1 MPKRKRLSSSHDDDE
16 ESVTSESSSAA
27 PSAAG
32 IGTRKRRRCGTV
44 SQEQLKQ
51 LLEAV
56 LNHKRADGSFV
67 SETFYRLPKRRLNP
81 DYFETVQNPIDFA
94 KIQVNLN
101 THQYD
106 DLSQLA
112 SDIELLVENAK
123 QYYPRSSRE
132 YTDAVALW
140 NAFNEHRAAIV
151 PEEALSEKKDDEK
164 PEKITLRIG
173 RMHRRGSEP
182 TPLTG
187 DEESEAGSSAAPRSE
202 SSNWTPG
209 ELEDALEELFTA
221 IGTATD
227 PEGRLLST
235 WFQLVP
241 HRTGEEAA
249 AGPSLAASPKLPACR
264 SAAAG
269 SPPTDGASK
278 LPQYYDVIK
287 QPMDLKMVAQRIQA
301 SEYSSL
307 SELEADLQLVF
318 RNACTFNEPGSQIYK
333 DAKVLRKLAQTR
345 RAEIEHARLTAA
357 KSSERIRSKRIG
369 GTACLSAELS
379 QLTYDEDE
387 ERSSSDSNMSEDNP
401 LWQLFDAVRSHTTPS
416 GFLLSEPFQTL
427 PSRRLYP
434 DYYEEIKNPIALR
447 QIKRKMKDSLY
458 SGIQEMEDD
467 MNLMFENARQYNP
480 PDSKLYKDSIRL
492 QKVLQKK
499 VAEMSADFD
508 EGEEENSEEDSMPLP
523 PVSTRKASQRRDH
536 PVKERCKQLYRTIR
550 DYVND
555 EGRQLSTVFTELPSR
570 KLYPDYYEI
579 IDSPIDLARIESK
592 IRGDQYESESEILQD
607 FKLMFNNCR
616 QYNEEGSVIYDDAN
630 VLERVLMSRVR
641 ELGPLPTQ
649 DGARHKPRVLSR
661 AQLVE
666 KMWTLF
672 NTIRDHKDATGRQL
686 SLIFVKL
693 PSKLEYP
700 DYFEVIKNP
709 IHLERISQK
718 LKTGTY
724 NTLDEMMADLVL
736 MFDNA
741 CKYNEPDSQV
751 YKDALNL
758 HRLALQTKLQLTED
772 VEEVPDVKTQ
782 IQELLTSLFIATYNH
797 QDADGRCFSDSLA
810 ELPEHDE
817 VEGQSRVR
825 GISMEIIKRR
835 LDRGLYTRLDV
846 FQEDVFAVL
855 DRARRLSKHDSQT
868 FEDACEMQMFFI
880 SYRDELCRS
889 GTLLSSPALSFS
901 QDNLKEL
908 IAQLKPEV
916 KNEEDESQDAKPA
929 PQGDAMSFNQI
940 QYCTGEFVYVE
951 PKDKGVEKHIVN
963 IERLWTNN
971 EGQQMMYGCWFF
983 RPEETFH
990 LHTRKFLEKEVFKSD
1005 QHIGC
1010 PLSQIVGKCA
1020 VMSVKDYF
1028 RLQPEGYAEQD
1039 VYVCESRY
1047 SSKSKT
1053 FKKIK
1058 MYPFSAPPET
1068 LREREVPLEPRRV
1081 MSVFKKRVEKHKEEL
1096 AELEECEMK
1105 IRTREVPNV
1114 EIDNRSAMDGNTY
1127 YEQLNTGMLVLKT
1140 GDCVYVKSEHS
1151 KQVIAQV
1158 DTMWTTPDGS
1168 QYFHGPTYMT
1178 SAEIASSV
1186 QQMFYKQ
1193 EVFVSLL
1200 EDTHPM
1206 AFVTGK
1212 CCVLDYTDYCSRR
1225 PTEIPEADVYVCENL
1240 FDESKRQIVP
1250 RGGDPKRYVHS
1261 EAVLEDEVYHFRR
1274 LLVLRK
1280 QPLAT
1285 IQQEASER
1293 IKSLF
1298 AEAVGVSSPAGSKVG
1313 DEDSLDGPPASVG
1326 SADNASVGTPVS
1338 SYKKSKRLKILT
1350 GYILYSADIRKK
1362 ITSNNPSANFG
1373 DISRLVGT
1381 EWKNLSAAEKA
1392 SYEERAARMN
1402 ADSVASLRVEMADT
1416 PSRAVLGASLVGPDV
1431 VYDCCW
1437 LGCDFQYEDM
1447 SELIDH
1453 CNAEPGGHVP
1463 VYAATVSDEYQCQ
1476 WRGCNRIKK
1485 GSTPFPNAGRLMR
1498 HVKEVH
1504 IQKNN
1509 GRVVAPHERG
1519 RNFVPR
1525 RGSAAAGAAAGQGG
1539 AVRQHGPGSGVSTPT
1554 SSTGAPEP
1562 RFVAAPARPQRLLH
1576 SEAYI
1581 RYIETLQPERASVPQ
1596 QQGGW
1601 ERQLHATPETTPVP
1615 DTARLPTHWL
1625 ADGLADSTSVVKT
1638 LWHLRDYLMK
1648 DALGIS
1654 RAYEGRL

>member
-1 MPKRKRLSSSHDDDE
+1 MPKRKRLSSSHDDDA

-27 PSAAG
+27 PAAAG
-32 IGTRKRRRCGTV
+32 AGAGVGTRKRRRFGAV

-51 LLEAV
+51 LLESV
-56 LNHKRADGSFV
+56 LNHKRPDGSFV
-67 SETFYRLPKRRLNP
+67 SETFYRLPKRRVNP
-81 DYFETVQNPIDFA
+81 DYYETIRNPIDVA

-106 DLSQLA
+106 DVNHLA
-112 SDIELLVENAK
+112 SDVELLVENAK
-123 QYYPRSSRE
+123 QYFPRSSRE

-140 NAFNEHRAAIV
+140 NAFNEHRSSIV
-151 PEEALSEKKDDEK
+151 TEEAPAEKAIKEEER
-164 PEKITLRIG
+164 PEKITLRLN
-173 RMHRRGSEP
+173 RMSRRGSEAM
-182 TPLTG
+182 PLTG
-187 DEESEAGSSAAPRSE
+187 DEESEAGSSLAQHSE
-202 SSNWTPG
+202 ISNWTPG
-209 ELEDALEELFTA
+209 ELEDALEELFTSVA
-221 IGTATD
+221 TAQD
-227 PEGRLLST
+227 ADGRQMST

-241 HRTGEEAA
+241 HRT
-249 AGPSLAASPKLPACR
+249 
-264 SAAAG
+264 
-269 SPPTDGASK
+269 K
-278 LPQYYDVIK
+278 LPQYYEVIK
-287 QPMDLKMVAQRIQA
+287 QPMDLKTVAQRIQG
-301 SEYSSL
+301 SEYTSL
-307 SELEADLQLVF
+307 HELETDLQLVF
-318 RNACTFNEPGSQIYK
+318 KNACTFNEPGSQIYK
-333 DAKVLRKLAQTR
+333 DAKVLRRLAQSR

-369 GTACLSAELS
+369 GTACLSAELA
-379 QLTYDEDE
+379 QLEYEADE

-401 LWQLFDAVRSHTTPS
+401 LWQLFDAVRSYTTQA
-416 GFLLSEPFQTL
+416 GYLLSEPFQTL

-434 DYYEEIKNPIALR
+434 DYYDEIKNPIALR
-447 QIKRKMKDSLY
+447 QIKRKMKDGLY
-458 SGIQEMEDD
+458 AGIQDMEDD
-467 MNLMFENARQYNP
+467 MNVMFDNAKQYNP
-480 PDSKLYKDSIRL
+480 PDSKLYKDALRL
-492 QKVLQKK
+492 QKLLQKK
-499 VAEMSADFD
+499 GD
-508 EGEEENSEEDSMPLP
+508 EDNSEEDSQPLP
-523 PVSTRKASQRRDH
+523 PVRPVRRDH
-536 PVKERCKQLYRTIR
+536 PVKNRCKILYRTIR

-555 EGRQLSTVFTELPSR
+555 EMRQLSAVFMELPSR

-592 IRGDQYESESEILQD
+592 IRSDQYDTEIEILQD

-630 VLERVLMSRVR
+630 VLERVLMSKVR
-641 ELGPLPTQ
+641 ELGPLPAHE
-649 DGARHKPRVLSR
+649 GVRNKPRVLSR
-661 AQLVE
+661 AQLLE

-672 NTIRDHKDATGRQL
+672 NTIRDHTDATGRQL
-686 SLIFVKL
+686 SLIFARL

-700 DYFEVIKNP
+700 DYFEVIKHP
-709 IHLERISQK
+709 IHLDRIAQK

-724 NTLDEMMADLVL
+724 NTMDEIMADLVL

-772 VEEVPDVKTQ
+772 AEEVPDVKTL

-797 QDADGRCFSDSLA
+797 QDADGRCYSDSLA

-825 GISMEIIKRR
+825 GISLEIIKRR
-835 LDRGLYTRLDV
+835 LDRGLYTRLDA
-846 FQEDVFAVL
+846 FQEDMFAVL
-855 DRARRLSKHDSQT
+855 ERARRLSKPDSQT
-868 FEDACEMQMFFI
+868 FEDAVEMQMFFI

-889 GTLLSSPALSFS
+889 GTLLSSPALQYS
-901 QDNLKEL
+901 QDDLKAQV
-908 IAQLKPEV
+908 AQLKPEV
-916 KNEEDESQDAKPA
+916 KQEEEESQEAKPT
-929 PQGDAMSFNQI
+929 PSGLGDSMSFNQI
-940 QYCTGEFVYVE
+940 QYRTGEFVYVE
-951 PKDKGVEKHIVN
+951 PKDKGVERHIVN

-990 LHTRKFLEKEVFKSD
+990 LPTRKFLEKEVFKSD

-1010 PLSQIVGKCA
+1010 PLSQIVGKCS

-1028 RLQPEGYAEQD
+1028 RMQPEGYAEHD
-1039 VYVCESRY
+1039 VFVCESRY
-1047 SSKSKT
+1047 SSRARS

-1058 MYPFSAPPET
+1058 LFPFASPDRLT
-1068 LREREVPLEPRRV
+1068 EREQPLEPRRV
-1081 MSVFKKRVEKHKEEL
+1081 MSVFRKRVEKHKEEL
-1096 AELEECEMK
+1096 AELEECEK
-1105 IRTREVPNV
+1105 VRSRDLPNV
-1114 EIDNRSAMDGNTY
+1114 ELDNRTAMDGNTY
-1127 YEQLNTGMLVLKT
+1127 YEQLTCGPFVLKT

-1158 DTMWTTPDGS
+1158 DTMWTTPDGA

-1178 SAEIASSV
+1178 AAEIATSV

-1200 EDTHPM
+1200 EDTHSM

-1212 CCVLDYTDYCSRR
+1212 CCVLDYNDYCSRR
-1225 PTEIPEADVYVCENL
+1225 PTEIPESDVYICENL

-1250 RGGDPKRYVHS
+1250 RGGELKRYTHAD
-1261 EAVLEDEVYHFRR
+1261 AVLADEVYHFRR

-1280 QPLAT
+1280 QQLAA
-1285 IQQEASER
+1285 IQQEAKER

-1298 AEAVGVSSPAGSKVG
+1298 AEAVGVASPAGSKAG

-1326 SADNASVGTPVS
+1326 SADNLSLGTPHS
-1338 SYKKSKRLKILT
+1338 SRKSGKRLKILT

-1362 ITSNNPSANFG
+1362 ITSNNPAANFG

-1381 EWKNLSAAEKA
+1381 EWKNLSAGEKA
-1392 SYEERAARMN
+1392 AYEERAARMN
-1402 ADSVASLRVEMADT
+1402 ADSVASLRMEADT
-1416 PSRAVLGASLVGPDV
+1416 PTRAAMGASLVGPDV

-1437 LGCDFQYEDM
+1437 MGCDYQFEDM
-1447 SELIDH
+1447 GDLIDH
-1453 CNAEPGGHVP
+1453 CNLEPSGHVH
-1463 VYAATVSDEYQCQ
+1463 VYAATVDEYQCQ

-1485 GSTPFPNAGRLMR
+1485 GAVPFPNAGRLMR

-1509 GRVVAPHERG
+1509 GRVLAAHERG
-1519 RNFVPR
+1519 RKFVAR
-1525 RGSAAAGAAAGQGG
+1525 RAAAA
-1539 AVRQHGPGSGVSTPT
+1539 
-1554 SSTGAPEP
+1554 
-1562 RFVAAPARPQRLLH
+1562 RLLH

-1581 RYIETLQPERASVPQ
+1581 RYIETLQPERAHV
-1596 QQGGW
+1596 GGW
-1601 ERQLHATPETTPVP
+1601 ERQLQATPETTPVP
-1615 DTARLPTHWL
+1615 DT
-1625 ADGLADSTSVVKT
+1625 T

-1654 RAYEGRL
+1654 RAYDGRL

>member
-1 MPKRKRLSSSHDDDE
+1 
-16 ESVTSESSSAA
+16 
-27 PSAAG
+27 
-32 IGTRKRRRCGTV
+32 
-44 SQEQLKQ
+44 
-51 LLEAV
+51 
-56 LNHKRADGSFV
+56 
-67 SETFYRLPKRRLNP
+67 
-81 DYFETVQNPIDFA
+81 
-94 KIQVNLN
+94 
-101 THQYD
+101 
-106 DLSQLA
+106 
-112 SDIELLVENAK
+112 
-123 QYYPRSSRE
+123 
-132 YTDAVALW
+132 
-140 NAFNEHRAAIV
+140 
-151 PEEALSEKKDDEK
+151 
-164 PEKITLRIG
+164 
-173 RMHRRGSEP
+173 MHRRGSEP

-209 ELEDALEELFTA
+209 GNPRDFGHRSASLSRRKTSASSV
-221 IGTATD
+221 
-227 PEGRLLST
+227 LLS
-235 WFQLVP
+235 
-241 HRTGEEAA
+241 AA
-249 AGPSLAASPKLPACR
+249 LKASPPP
-264 SAAAG
+264 
-269 SPPTDGASK
+269 SPPPTLSLPLPTPSTFVMGAADGPPKLEREK

-287 QPMDLKMVAQRIQA
+287 QPMDLKTVAQRIQA

-523 PVSTRKASQRRDH
+523 PVSTRKTSQRRDH

-1105 IRTREVPNV
+1105 IRSREVPNV

-1212 CCVLDYTDYCSRR
+1212 CCVLDYTDYCSREPSHR
-1225 PTEIPEADVYVCENL
+1225 DPEADVYVCENL

-1285 IQQEASER
+1285 IQAGGLRAHQ
-1293 IKSLF
+1293 
-1298 AEAVGVSSPAGSKVG
+1298 VSSPAGSKVG

-1525 RGSAAAGAAAGQGG
+1525 RGSAAAGATAGQAG